1 MRKRILSG
9 IRPTG
14 KLHIG
19 NYFGAV
25 ANWVS
30 LQEQHECFF
39 MIADWH
45 VLTTDYDAKSV
56 ISDTVNDVA
65 IDLLASGIDPAKCTL
80 FVQSRISAHAELSL
94 ILSMITP
101 LAWLERNPTYKEQ
114 IQELQGRELHTHG
127 FLGYPVLQAADILLY
142 SADAVPVGEDQL
154 PHIELTR
161 EIVRR
166 FNYIY
171 GELLKEPQALLTQ
184 TPKLP
189 GTDGR
194 KMSKSYDNCIYLSD
208 TRAEV
213 EKKVKTMFTDPA
225 RQRRHDPG
233 HPEIC
238 PVFSYHKVFGTEG
251 IGDIKQGCETAAIGC
266 TDCKKRLLEKLF
278 PFMDQIAGRRK
289 IYCEN
294 KDEVSNILHAGTLA
308 ARAVAHGVL
317 NKVRAFVK
325 I

>member
-1 MRKRILSG
+1 MKKRILSG

-25 ANWVS
+25 KNWAS
-30 LQEQHECFF
+30 LQEANECFF

-45 VLTTDYDAKSV
+45 VLTTDYDAGNA
-56 ISDTVNDVA
+56 ISDTVIEVA
-65 IDLLASGIDPAKCTL
+65 IDLLASGIDPKKCTL
-80 FVQSRISAHAELSL
+80 FVQSRISAHAELAL
-94 ILSMITP
+94 MLSMITP
-101 LAWLERNPTYKEQ
+101 LAWLERNPTYKEL

-166 FNYIY
+166 FNHIY
-171 GELLKEPQALLTQ
+171 GKLFKEPQALLTE
-184 TPKLP
+184 TPKIP

-208 TRAEV
+208 DRSVV
-213 EKKVKTMFTDPA
+213 ESKVNKMFTDPA
-225 RQRRHDPG
+225 RQRRNDPG
-233 HPEIC
+233 HPEKC
-238 PVFSYHKVFGTEG
+238 PVFCYHKTFGTDRLHE
-251 IGDIKQGCETAAIGC
+251 IKVGCETAAIGC
-266 TDCKKRLLEKLF
+266 LDCKKRLFEKLL
-278 PFMDQIAGRRK
+278 PFMDGIASRRAV
-289 IYCEN
+289 YTEN
-294 KDEVSNILHAGTLA
+294 KARVLEILNEGTLQ

-317 NKVRAFVK
+317 GKVRSLVK